1 MAPYR
6 RARCLVLLISLMVG
20 NTGLAMAK
28 EETPTIEI
36 VDWGLTSARQV
47 GSEASPDTPTG
58 VNRLV
63 EGPVDVTRIEKIH
76 ACIGTSFGVLYKVS
90 NIGDSGMLPISVVV
104 LHPLIRTPDG
114 RSMQKSS
121 WPDSAVPQRR
131 YAGWVFEKDFELV
144 SGAWTISL
152 RDMSGKEL
160 ASKSFKVIAGNCPI
174 S

>member
-1 MAPYR
+1 MAPFR
-6 RARCLVLLISLMVG
+6 RARYLVLLVSLMVG
-20 NTGLAMAK
+20 NTGLATAE

-36 VDWGLTSARQV
+36 VDWGLTGAKEV
-47 GSEASPDTPTG
+47 GSEVSPDTPTG
-58 VNRLV
+58 LNRLV
-63 EGPVDVTRIEKIH
+63 EGPVNVTRTENIH
-76 ACIGTSFGVLYKVS
+76 ACIGTSFGVLYEAS
-90 NIGDSGMLPISVVV
+90 DIGDTGVLPISVVV

-152 RDMSGKEL
+152 RDLSGKEL
-160 ASKSFKVIAGNCPI
+160 AAKSFKVIAGNCPI